1 MAIGELSDS
10 ELDEVSGAGWDD
22 VGTIAGGIVA
32 VGAGV
37 LYTVETGGIGGFLG
51 GGLAV
56 GGGLSAISSGFQG
69 LHDDWYCQGF

>member
-1 MAIGELSDS
+1 MAIRELEEH
-10 ELDEVSGAGWDD
+10 ELNKVSGAGWDD

-37 LYTVETGGIGGFLG
+37 IYTVETGGVGGFLG

-56 GGGLSAISSGFQG
+56 ASGFSAITSGFDG
-69 LHDDWYCQGF
+69 LHEDWYGQQS